1 MITYLMWNDFKD
13 SIYERLSAYC
23 GHAYKYSSSDLA
35 GIFLLYLFL
44 SPFTIT
50 ADIIA
55 MPFELLYFSLKRY
68 FESKRGE

>member
-13 SIYERLSAYC
+13 SIYKRLSAYYE
-23 GHAYKYSSSDLA
+23 HVYEYSSSDLA
-35 GIFLLYLFL
+35 GIFLIYLFL

-50 ADIIA
+50 VDIIA